1 MIGRL
6 IMDFDFIEYQELQ
19 QPFNQE
25 PVIRVEEAT
34 IVHIWRGG
42 SQNGLV
48 TISFEDRRNNEL
60 TTLIITP
67 QTIIQNSSGRRM
79 SLDELRTGMMVNAI
93 YSSRMTR
100 SIPPQALAFL
110 VVVIERRERTFTTEG
125 RVTNVDRRNNTL
137 EIRERG
143 RGRDDRD
150 DRGRDDRGRD
160 DRDDRGRDDRDD
172 RGRDDRGN
180 RILFQVRNN
189 TVILDRRGR
198 RINLGDIRRDD
209 RVRVEFQIIEQPR
222 RPRQNVAIR
231 IQLL

>member
-42 SQNGLV
+42 NQNGLI
-48 TISFEDRRNNEL
+48 TISYEDRRNNEL

-67 QTIIQNSSGRRM
+67 QTIIQNASGRRM

-93 YSSRMTR
+93 FSSRMTR
-100 SIPPQALAFL
+100 SVPPQALAFL

-160 DRDDRGRDDRDD
+160 DRDDRGRDDR
-172 RGRDDRGN
+172 GN

-198 RINLGDIRRDD
+198 RINLGDLRRDD